1 MGKRNMRLKHPAV
14 LTVLTL
20 VALGLVAC
28 SARVVEQT
36 ELSERTEQISPTSNQ
51 NKISSQPVE
60 YTIAL
65 NRKQLTIDSNALV
78 YRYRPNEYKAAPNYL
93 PLFPILSAIEADYEW
108 NPENNKVN
116 IKDGKNT
123 IELAITLMSGTFI
136 TRNGFSWTRYSPK
149 VINGEVWISE
159 YLLVT
164 LLGIDKIQW
173 YERGQEWQL
182 YRFQKQTDR
191 QTPLEKA
198 AADLVKDYLEMK
210 DRALRSP
217 SDRQE
222 WSDLLTPKAQI
233 ALSALNPDLY
243 PQNFLKGYIRD
254 ISIESGRQLTFE
266 DNLNQGIVKI
276 VARYKTHYDGQPFGG
291 FSDLGYNIPGETIHE
306 QVFLLRADNGKIL
319 IDDFMAHRINRTSTG
334 SPIPLLDE
342 VDYIQIGREW
352 QRKIQKPFASYE
364 TLSLIAS
371 DFITPTLTRINTNNN
386 FHLPGLND
394 EAVLARFSSEVR
406 QSQGWKDFLSLE
418 GSKDPYYGILDATYY
433 YDGKS
438 LSATLVGNWQDNSA
452 TTTPILMEVELVKDK
467 TNTWKFTRLANVRL
481 YKNIRKLE
489 LNEPKTYQQLARL
502 YSYLSHVG
510 MSLGFAL

>member
-1 MGKRNMRLKHPAV
+1 MRLKYPAV

-28 SARVVEQT
+28 SARVVEQ
-36 ELSERTEQISPTSNQ
+36 SERTEQSEQISPTSNQ

-60 YTIAL
+60 YTITL
-65 NRKQLTIDSNALV
+65 NGLPIPTYSNALL
-78 YRYRPNEYKAAPNYL
+78 YRPNQFKTAPNYL
-93 PLFPILSAIEADYEW
+93 PLFPILSAMGVAYEW
-108 NPENNKVN
+108 NQINNTVT

-123 IELAITLMSGTFI
+123 VKLEVNPMGG
-136 TRNGFSWTRYSPK
+136 GFDSCNRYQLPSQGVK
-149 VINGEVWISE
+149 ILNGEIWIYVSQ
-159 YLLVT
+159 T
-164 LLGIDKIQW
+164 LPLPLGIDHIRWNQQ
-173 YERGQEWQL
+173 EQEWQL
-182 YRFQKQTDR
+182 YRFQKQSDR
-191 QTPLEKA
+191 ETPLEKA

-217 SDRQE
+217 SARQE

-254 ISIESGRQLTFE
+254 ISLESGRQLTFE

-334 SPIPLLDE
+334 SPIPLLE
-342 VDYIQIGREW
+342 EEDYIQIGREW

-418 GSKDPYYGILDATYY
+418 GSKDPYYGILDATYS

-481 YKNIRKLE
+481 YKNIRQLE